1 MRRPVRLS
9 SKEQLMFEIVVPLA
23 EFCAALIE
31 SIGVTIIATGA
42 VLALVNALRRRL
54 AGVDGET
61 VYDELRQ
68 RLGRGILIGLEFL
81 VAADII
87 HTVAVELN
95 LETVAT
101 LAIIVLIRTFLSFAL
116 EVEITGR
123 WPWQDQRSTS
133 ATGTGDG

>member
-1 MRRPVRLS
+1 MS
-9 SKEQLMFEIVVPLA
+9 EVVTPLA

-31 SIGVTIIATGA
+31 AIGVTIIAAGA
-42 VLALVNALRRRL
+42 VLALVNAVRRRL
-54 AGVDGET
+54 GGVDGER

-68 RLGRGILIGLEFL
+68 GLGRGILIGLEFL

-95 LETVAT
+95 LQTVGT

-123 WPWQDQRSTS
+123 WPWQDRTPGPEQQP
-133 ATGTGDG
+133 ADNI

>member
-1 MRRPVRLS
+1 MS
-9 SKEQLMFEIVVPLA
+9 EIVMPLA
-23 EFCAALIE
+23 EFCAAVIE
-31 SIGVTIIATGA
+31 SIGVTIIAAGA
-42 VLALVNALRRRL
+42 VLALVNALRGRL

-68 RLGRGILIGLEFL
+68 GLGRGILIGLEFL

-95 LETVAT
+95 LHTVGT

-123 WPWQDQRSTS
+123 WPWQDRTSTSS
-133 ATGTGDG
+133 ATGPAEGGS